1 MRILDIRILGYLIL
15 VVPIFFGFR
24 VLSVYASDYIQPEIK
39 VYSEAGDKIEADF
52 LAFDKNFK
60 GGAYPAIGDINNDGK
75 DEIVIG
81 AGYSGGPQ
89 VRIFDKKG
97 NSIGINFFAFEKEYT
112 SGVNVAVC
120 NLDNKKRNEIVVG
133 KALQDKS
140 EIRIYRITKKNK
152 AKFLSKTIVYDESFE
167 GGVNIA
173 CSDLNDDKK
182 DEIITGPGPTG
193 RSHIRT
199 FKYKS
204 AKKEIVNFG
213 LSFFAFND
221 DFMGGATVSAYN
233 SKIIVGQ
240 ATKGGL
246 AYVYEVNRKDVKKFA
261 KLGTLDKMTPKLVRK
276 ILAFKNFSGG
286 VNVAI
291 GKLDLGKS
299 KILISPVS
307 SGGPT
312 VEIFNLNGKLL
323 KNFSVYS
330 GDFKGGVRIANS
342 HKSVTNSTNNN
353 KTDFNFVVAPGFKLG
368 IKCERNCVALTL
380 DDGYTSASGSFDRIL
395 DTLKAKKVHATFFML
410 GVVMKGYPDR
420 MLRLDREGHQLANHS
435 YSHGS
440 FTLMSTS
447 QIVEEITYTDQIA
460 KSITGKE
467 TKPYFRY
474 PGGSHNSSTDAI
486 VKNLGYKYFGWTA
499 SAGDTGSGVTVQ
511 SATWGML
518 WNLHD
523 GSIILAHTMKDQT
536 AGALPTV
543 IDAIRNAGYTLATL
557 DEMSSYWGT

>member
-1 MRILDIRILGYLIL
+1 MKKIRCEILIL
-15 VVPIFFGFR
+15 CFFVSMFFCFQANA
-24 VLSVYASDYIQPEIK
+24 VDYIQPEIK
-39 VYSEAGDKIEADF
+39 VYSDMVDKVNATF
-52 LAFDKNFK
+52 LSFDKNFK

-75 DEIVIG
+75 NEIVVG
-81 AGYSGGPQ
+81 AGYGGGPQ

-97 NSIGINFFAFEKEYT
+97 NSVGINFYAFEKEYT

-120 NLDNKKRNEIVVG
+120 NLDNQKRNEIVVG
-133 KALQDKS
+133 KALEDES
-140 EIRIYRITKKNK
+140 EIRVYRITKKNK
-152 AKFLSKTIVYDESFE
+152 AKFLSKKIVYDESFE
-167 GGVNIA
+167 GGVNFA
-173 CSDLNDDKK
+173 CSDLNNDGK

-193 RSHIRT
+193 RSHIKT

-204 AKKEIVNFG
+204 AKKEVVDFG

-233 SKIIVGQ
+233 GKIIVGQ

-246 AYVYEVNRKDVKKFA
+246 TYVYDVNRQDVEKFA
-261 KLGTLDKMTPKLVRK
+261 KLGTLDQMTPKLIKK
-276 ILAFKNFSGG
+276 ITAFKNFSGG
-286 VNVAI
+286 INVAL
-291 GKLDLGKS
+291 GKLDSGKA
-299 KILISPVS
+299 KIIISPAS
-307 SGGPT
+307 SGGPI

-323 KNFSVYS
+323 KNFSAFS
-330 GDFKGGVRIANS
+330 GDFRGGVRIAIR
-342 HKSVTNSTNNN
+342 NNLLIEN
-353 KTDFNFVVAPGFKLG
+353 NPSKKQEFVFVVAPGFKKG
-368 IKCERNCVALTL
+368 NKCTKNCVALTF
-380 DDGYTSASGSFDRIL
+380 DDGYSTASGSFDRIL
-395 DTLKAKKVHATFFML
+395 DTLKEKKVHATFFML

-440 FTLMSTS
+440 FTIMSTAKMT
-447 QIVEEITYTDQIA
+447 EEITYTDQIA
-460 KSITGKE
+460 KSVTGKE

-474 PGGSHNSSTDAI
+474 PGGNHNAATDAV
-486 VKNLGYKYFGWTA
+486 VKSLGYKYFGWTA
-499 SAGDTGSGVTVQ
+499 SAGDSSPNTTVQ

-523 GSIILAHTMKDQT
+523 GSIILGHTMKDQT